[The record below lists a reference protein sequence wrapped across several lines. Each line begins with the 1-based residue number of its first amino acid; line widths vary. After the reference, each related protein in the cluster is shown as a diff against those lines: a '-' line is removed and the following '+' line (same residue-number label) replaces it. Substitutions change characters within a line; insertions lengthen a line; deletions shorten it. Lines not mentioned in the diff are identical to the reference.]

1 VVGDMDIELI
11 NCIINR
17 STTIEAI
24 KARNQIIMGPN
35 LSSSDESDGNT
46 EPYERIQQ
54 DNRA

>member
-1 VVGDMDIELI
+1 MDIELI

-46 EPYERIQQ
+46 EPYECIQQ